1 MIIKIK
7 QFLKRR
13 LPLLHGSLKKMRN
26 AVREQVSRRRIKKIM
41 AEGKEIYINAGGGN
55 IKGKNGWLIVDLTND
70 CDIFWDLSK
79 GIPFPANSVKK
90 IYCSHLLEHLNFAES
105 IKFLNSCRKAL
116 VPGGTFSVCVP
127 NARIF
132 IEGYLNPSGFDEKK
146 YLSCEGAYFGT
157 GKIDYINYIAYMG
170 GAHKNMFDQEN
181 LVGTMKAAGFS
192 QAAPRKFDPAIDL
205 DWRDFESVYAE
216 AVK

>member
-13 LPLLHGSLKKMRN
+13 LPLLHGSLKKFRN
-26 AVREQVSRRRIKKIM
+26 ACREQISRRKIKKIL
-41 AEGKEIYINAGGGN
+41 AEGKEIFINAGGGN

-70 CDIFWDLSK
+70 CDIFCDLSK
-79 GIPFPANSVKK
+79 GIPFPPDSVKK
-90 IYCSHLLEHLNFAES
+90 IYCSHLLEHLSFEEN
-105 IKFLNSCRKAL
+105 IKFLSSCRKAL
-116 VPGGTFSVCVP
+116 ITGGTFSACVP

-132 IEGYLNPSGFDEKK
+132 IEGYLNPNGFDEKK
-146 YLSCEGAYFGT
+146 YLSCEGAFNGT

-181 LVGTMKAAGFS
+181 LVGLMKAAGFS
-192 QAAPRKFDPAIDL
+192 QAAPRKFDPEIDHQ
-205 DWRDFESVYAE
+205 WRDQESIYAE